1 MIKIE
6 VTQDKTAAMLKS
18 FKSKVRDLSPPL
30 EGFAN
35 YLKKETEQQ
44 FEQEKDP
51 EGDRWANLAPSTLTQ
66 KRRLGYPDKILTRT
80 GKMRKS
86 VRVAVSNRNLIFA
99 IATPYAT
106 YHQEGTKKM
115 PQRKIL
121 GLTSVRLN
129 ELGGLVRTYI
139 KGRR

>member
-6 VTQDKTAAMLKS
+6 VTQTRTQEMLKI

-30 EGFAN
+30 QGFAN
-35 YLKKETEQQ
+35 YLKEETEKQ

-51 EGDRWANLAPSTLTQ
+51 EGDRWADLAPSTLAQ

-86 VRVAVSNRNLIFA
+86 VRVAVSGRNLIFA
-99 IATPYAT
+99 IASPYAIF
-106 YHQEGTKKM
+106 HQEGTKKM

-121 GLTSVRLN
+121 GLPPTRLN
-129 ELGGLVRTYI
+129 KLGGLVRTYI
-139 KGRR
+139 KGRK